1 MLVLALDSATLG
13 CSVAVCDDAGE
24 MLAYRDHGA
33 EAAQADR
40 LVALIDAA
48 MNEAGIEYGDLELIA
63 VNRGPGSFTGIRA
76 GVAAAR
82 GLALALAR
90 PVLAVTTLEVFAAEV
105 GAQPAGTILAAM
117 DARRG
122 QVYVQAFDHRLRPL
136 DRPRALTPEDIPPEG
151 AEKPLHLVGSGTE
164 SLGSVLADAVTHSSV
179 EVDARGVARQTL
191 VRLARGDVPQ
201 QGPQVQPLYLRAP
214 DARLP
219 ATRTRAGAL
228 IGA

>member
-1 MLVLALDSATLG
+1 MLVLALDSATSG
-13 CSVAVCDDAGE
+13 CSVAICDHAGG
-24 MLAYRDHGA
+24 MLAYRNHGA

-48 MNEAGIEYGDLELIA
+48 LAAADIDYGDLELIA

-90 PVLAVTTLEVFAAEV
+90 RVLAVTTLEVLAAGV
-105 GAQPAGTILAAM
+105 GVQPAGTILAAM

-122 QVYVQAFDHRLRPL
+122 QVYVQAFDHRLTALGRPGS
-136 DRPRALTPEDIPPEG
+136 RAPQDVPLGT
-151 AEKPLHLVGSGTE
+151 ARRPLHLVGTGAA
-164 SLGSVLADAVTHSSV
+164 LLRPLVDDAVMHAGV
-179 EVDARGVARQTL
+179 EVDARGVARRAL
-191 VRLARGDVPQ
+191 VRLARGDLPQ
-201 QGPQVQPLYLRAP
+201 QGPRVQPLYLRAP

-219 ATRTRAGAL
+219 ATRIRAGAT